1 MKNQRV
7 IAALLFVIA
16 LCLVLITAKLYN
28 IDLVDKAY
36 AQGGSAAMIFGCYIP
51 PGKAQSEV
59 SCQWVP
65 VKVTENG
72 VFVKN

>member
-1 MKNQRV
+1 
-7 IAALLFVIA
+7 
-16 LCLVLITAKLYN
+16 
-28 IDLVDKAY
+28 
-36 AQGGSAAMIFGCYIP
+36 MIFGCYIP

>member
-1 MKNQRV
+1 MRNQRA

-16 LCLVLITAKLYN
+16 LCLVLITGKLYD

-36 AQGGSAAMIFGCYIP
+36 AQRGSAAMIFGCYIP
-51 PGKAQSEV
+51 PGKVQSEA

-65 VKVTENG
+65 VKVTEKG
-72 VFVKN
+72 VLLRN